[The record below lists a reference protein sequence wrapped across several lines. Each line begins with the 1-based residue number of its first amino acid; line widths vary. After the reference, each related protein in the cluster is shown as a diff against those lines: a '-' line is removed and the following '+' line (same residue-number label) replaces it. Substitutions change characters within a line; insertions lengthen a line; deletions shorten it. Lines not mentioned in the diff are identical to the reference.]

1 MKKGLV
7 ILCLLLLLGGTA
19 SAEVSVFFLPESG
32 FLRVQG
38 EVTIRPAI
46 ASPSFMLFPGV
57 QITELWADELQ
68 EYNVQRGMHGTM
80 VSLSLRQ
87 VRPQVLSFAYEGFLD
102 LQGSQYLLDRS
113 TLWFPEFSFPFEN
126 AQIDLV
132 LPDSW
137 EIVNWQS
144 QAPMYPSLVI
154 RDTTAA
160 LAEDV
165 APVIPVQDELSSRIQ
180 MQLARLTSA
189 VNQRHVTEIEALLSP
204 SLKETGLARYLAS
217 IPPSYGSIS
226 SELQDPFTFLLKTE
240 RGYVYEASV
249 VWQESQGRLV
259 LQSFQMTPQGAQV
272 PSELLPSIESFVN
285 DLRLLVQEEKR
296 DQLLLSI
303 AEDIAQGQD
312 QVVEFFL
319 SLNATEDWTVT
330 TASEVLVPF
339 IITLFVPHTEDTKFL
354 LHLGLEPGTENWLI
368 HSLEI
373 VSVG

>member
-1 MKKGLV
+1 
-7 ILCLLLLLGGTA
+7 
-19 SAEVSVFFLPESG
+19 
-32 FLRVQG
+32 
-38 EVTIRPAI
+38 
-46 ASPSFMLFPGV
+46 
-57 QITELWADELQ
+57 
-68 EYNVQRGMHGTM
+68 M

-204 SLKETGLARYLAS
+204 L
-217 IPPSYGSIS
+217 
-226 SELQDPFTFLLKTE
+226 
-240 RGYVYEASV
+240 
-249 VWQESQGRLV
+249 
-259 LQSFQMTPQGAQV
+259 
-272 PSELLPSIESFVN
+272 
-285 DLRLLVQEEKR
+285 
-296 DQLLLSI
+296 
-303 AEDIAQGQD
+303 
-312 QVVEFFL
+312 
-319 SLNATEDWTVT
+319 
-330 TASEVLVPF
+330 
-339 IITLFVPHTEDTKFL
+339 
-354 LHLGLEPGTENWLI
+354 
-368 HSLEI
+368 
-373 VSVG
+373 